1 MIEIKDKSKCSGC
14 HACMSVCPKSA
25 IKMKCDDE
33 GFLYPF
39 VDKEKC
45 IDCGLCEV
53 ACQAINP
60 IVNIRKP
67 KAYACYNTDEDIRL
81 QSSSGGVFTA
91 IAKWIISQNGIV
103 FGAGFDDNLN
113 VVHME
118 IDNENDLSKL
128 RGSKYVQS
136 IIGDTFV
143 KAKEYLDEGR
153 IVLFTGTPCQ
163 IDGFFHYLKKNYS
176 NLYTQDIICH
186 GVPSPKVW
194 KKYLNFQENQYNSL
208 INRYPSPNFR
218 NKDNGWSKYSNYLSF
233 KDGNEYKECYVNNM
247 YMKAFLKNISLRPS
261 CYDCHSKTLKRN
273 SDITLAD
280 LWGCKEIVPEMF
292 DDKGTSFVIVNSEK
306 GKEIFEKISNQLVVK
321 EIDINKAVNYN
332 TSAYKSVALPKKR
345 ECFFKNIE
353 NTEFNELVEKATDE
367 KLLSKMIRIIKNYAY
382 AIELKISKIIK

>member
-39 VDKEKC
+39 VDKEEC

-60 IVNIRKP
+60 IVNTRTP

-118 IDNENDLSKL
+118 IDNEKDLSKL

-136 IIGDTFV
+136 VIGNNFI
-143 KAKEYLDEGR
+143 KAKEYLDAGR

-163 IDGFFHYLKKNYS
+163 IDGLLQYLKKDYP

-194 KKYLNFQENQYNSL
+194 RKYLEYQEICFNEKIKSNS
-208 INRYPSPNFR
+208 NPQFR
-218 NKDNGWSKYSNYLSF
+218 NKRIGWTSF
-233 KDGNEYKECYVNNM
+233 SQVLIFENNKEYAENFKNDL
-247 YMKAFLKNISLRPS
+247 YMKTFLKNVSLRHS
-261 CYDCHSKTLKRN
+261 CYDCHSKTLDRN

-280 LWGCKEIVPEMF
+280 LWGCKDIVPEMF
-292 DDKGTSFVIVNSEK
+292 DDKGTSFVMINSKK
-306 GKEIFEKISNQLVVK
+306 GKELFEKILSQFVYK
-321 EIDINKAVNYN
+321 QIDLNKAVVYN
-332 TSAYKSVALPKKR
+332 TSAYQSVKTPQKR
-345 ECFFKNIE
+345 KWFFE
-353 NTEFNELVEKATDE
+353 NLDELQFDKLVEKA
-367 KLLSKMIRIIKNYAY
+367 IIPTTYERLTYVARY
-382 AIELKISKIIK
+382 YSKIIIRKLKR

>member
-1 MIEIKDKSKCSGC
+1 MIVIKDKSKCSGC
-14 HACMSVCPKSA
+14 HACMSVCPKTA
-25 IKMKCDDE
+25 IQMKSDDE

-45 IDCGLCEV
+45 VDCGLCEK

-60 IVNIRKP
+60 IVNTRNP
-67 KAYACYNTDEDIRL
+67 EAYACYNTDEDIRM

-91 IAKWIISQNGIV
+91 IAKWIISQNGVI

-118 IDNENDLSKL
+118 IDNEKDLSKL

-136 IIGDTFV
+136 VIGNNFV
-143 KAKEYLDEGR
+143 KVKEYLKTGR

-163 IDGFFHYLKKNYS
+163 IDGLLHYLEKDYT

-194 KKYLNFQENQYNSL
+194 KTYLEFQENQYNSS
-208 INRYPSPNFR
+208 IKRYPSPNFR

-233 KDGNEYKECYVNNM
+233 ENGREYKDCFVNNI

-261 CYDCHSKTLKRN
+261 CYDCHSKTLSRN

-280 LWGCKEIVPEMF
+280 LWGCKDIVPEMF
-292 DDKGTSFVIVNSEK
+292 DDKGTSFVMINSKK
-306 GKEIFEKISNQLVVK
+306 GKELFEKISNQLVEK
-321 EIDINKAVNYN
+321 EIDINIAVNYN
-332 TSAYKSVALPKKR
+332 SSAYQSVSLPKKR
-345 ECFFKNIE
+345 KWFFENID
-353 NTEFNELVEKATDE
+353 NIQFNELVEKTVKVDF
-367 KLLSKMIRIIKNYAY
+367 LSKIIRFIKNNIY
-382 AIELKISKIIK
+382 AIKLKISKLIK